1 MSEVNKELLTK
12 HVAAYLE
19 KLQGSEYLS
28 DDDANE
34 RRDRQKYYE
43 SWTKERLLNISEE
56 EFFEYLSKL
65 WAMKTWGN
73 KKYYVDKVIS
83 DNGVKHIGTQL
94 AMLVWGENDIAERW
108 DDFRVNTKGMG
119 IAMMSEISAWPPD
132 MIERGGLEHSPIGE
146 CSQADYKARPS
157 TRRV

>member
-56 EFFEYLSKL
+56 EFFETSSYYR
-65 WAMKTWGN
+65 WGGDSPCWSGDWN
-73 KKYYVDKVIS
+73 RS
-83 DNGVKHIGTQL
+83 GSIG
-94 AMLVWGENDIAERW
+94 
-108 DDFRVNTKGMG
+108 
-119 IAMMSEISAWPPD
+119 
-132 MIERGGLEHSPIGE
+132 GGGYCIREP
-146 CSQADYKARPS
+146 CC
-157 TRRV
+157 